1 MSLNSTF
8 CRFRDLSSLAAIG
21 GWRTCLANARNVE
34 DEPKADCVSRPGAS
48 LALHC
53 DHDAARRCLPLG
65 DQRPIARVV
74 VPILNR
80 LLFRE
85 FDYDNAALAL
95 PFEHFMCTGLGE
107 VTSAVPFDKWHG
119 LLEVVGESRL
129 VFDLVL
135 A

>member
-48 LALHC
+48 LALHR
-53 DHDAARRCLPLG
+53 DHDAARRCMPLG

-74 VPILNR
+74 VPILDR
-80 LLFRE
+80 LLARK
-85 FDYDNAALAL
+85 FDNYDAAWSL
-95 PFEHFMCTGLGE
+95 PFEHFVRAGFG
-107 VTSAVPFDKWHG
+107 
-119 LLEVVGESRL
+119 
-129 VFDLVL
+129 
-135 A
+135 